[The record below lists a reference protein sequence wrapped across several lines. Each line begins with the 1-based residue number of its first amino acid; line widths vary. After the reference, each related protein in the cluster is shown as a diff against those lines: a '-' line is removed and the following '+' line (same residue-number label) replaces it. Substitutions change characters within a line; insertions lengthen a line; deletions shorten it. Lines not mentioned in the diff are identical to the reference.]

1 MKKIILFVLA
11 VIILSCSAVPALAQS
26 GADSGGGKDTSVSS
40 QAIPCSKLL
49 PCITPETQKTG
60 QGVRTYLTETF
71 GAPFFKSFLGIVAVS
86 AVIFIIIGGM
96 QMHIAVGQE
105 EKLTAAKKTITWAIV
120 GLVLSILSLA
130 MIQIVANI
138 F

>member
-1 MKKIILFVLA
+1 MKKIISLIIVSILLSFVA
-11 VIILSCSAVPALAQS
+11 MPAIVQ
-26 GADSGGGKDTSVSS
+26 ADNTGGQDTSVTS

-49 PCITPETQKTG
+49 PCITKETQKTG
-60 QGVRTYLTETF
+60 TGVRTYLTETF
-71 GAPFFKSFLGIVAVS
+71 GAVFFKSFLGLTAVASV
-86 AVIFIIIGGM
+86 VFIIIGGM

-105 EKLTAAKKTITWAIV
+105 EKLTAAKKTITWAII
-120 GLVLSILSLA
+120 GLVLAILSLA